1 MGSHQPFLININY
14 HKIPLRIFLGG
25 PTYYQKKRFKICS
38 RSRSDLKMSNN
49 KHLLLQRPFLININ
63 YHKIP
68 IRIFLGGPTYYQKKR
83 FKICSRSRSDLK
95 MSNDK
100 HLLLQRPFLININYH
115 KIPIRIFVGD
125 IRIHPMTQAL
135 APPLNPRPHPTPLPL
150 HCCPI
155 FLPKPLPHPLSL
167 GHLVT
172 LGPPTPPNLNISTIR
187 VRDPWVSI
195 QIKFWASLLSTKE
208 VLHTCKI
215 VYHF

>member
-1 MGSHQPFLININY
+1 MDPHIVPHIAKICSGKCVVGSHQPFLININY

-25 PTYYQKKRFKICS
+25 PTYYQNMWFKICG
-38 RSRSDLKMSNN
+38 RSRSNLKMSNN
-49 KHLLLQRPFLININ
+49 KHLLFQRPFQININ

-68 IRIFLGGPTYYQKKR
+68 LRIFLGDMR
-83 FKICSRSRSDLK
+83 
-95 MSNDK
+95 
-100 HLLLQRPFLININYH
+100 
-115 KIPIRIFVGD
+115 IP
-125 IRIHPMTQAL
+125 PMAQAL
-135 APPLNPRPHPTPLPL
+135 APLNPMPHPTPLPL
-150 HCCPI
+150 HPCPI

-208 VLHTCKI
+208 VPHTCKI
-215 VYHF
+215 VNYF

>member
-25 PTYYQKKRFKICS
+25 LTYCQNMRFKICC

-68 IRIFLGGPTYYQKKR
+68 LRIFLG
-83 FKICSRSRSDLK
+83 
-95 MSNDK
+95 
-100 HLLLQRPFLININYH
+100 
-115 KIPIRIFVGD
+115 D
-125 IRIHPMTQAL
+125 IRIPPWPKPL
-135 APPLNPRPHPTPLPL
+135 PPLNPKAPPQPIAPSPLSHL
-150 HCCPI
+150 SAQA
-155 FLPKPLPHPLSL
+155 LPHPLSL

-195 QIKFWASLLSTKE
+195 QIKFWVSLLSTKE
-208 VLHTCKI
+208 VPHTCKI
-215 VYHF
+215 VNYF